1 MRNTA
6 HQYQDDTERGAGADL
21 LPLHDVA
28 GAALLVLEA
37 SAPRP
42 RLIIIDPVLPAL
54 EIARIHEAALREI
67 LPPFLAEAVG
77 TIRRTDRLV
86 EAAAALGRGQ
96 EGVALSAARAYARGM
111 GWAWYRN
118 ARYDAARREAE
129 RRAAGEFTTA
139 RRVVRGLQAA
149 EVLVVLARRAT
160 PIPIDGDLVAPEDLP
175 LEDLLPWLD
184 TRARG
189 TALGDLS
196 LGWRDV
202 QWPRQPDGTDWEGP
216 AVVGAVRP
224 RLDDAPVLAAIRA
237 LASPRQREILDGLE
251 AGESLAAIA
260 RCLGLEEGGVRQQ
273 LLRLR
278 RKAAHLAPDGPGP
291 SRCGRQAG
299 PPLHLVLDVRRRRG
313 LHRCAA
319 VRQRAGR
326 RDAVL
331 DHRVGPAAAIPP
343 AQVEGRRGVGVP
355 AGLRRRHGDNRAA
368 PAGSTAQLAW
378 PRPDRAGSPP

>member
-42 RLIIIDPVLPAL
+42 RLIIIDPVLPAE

-96 EGVALSAARAYARGM
+96 EGVALSAARGYARGM

-129 RRAAGEFTTA
+129 RRAAGGPTKA
-139 RRVVRGLQAA
+139 RGVVGGLQAE
-149 EVLVVLARRAT
+149 EVLIMLARRAV
-160 PIPIDGDLVAPEDLP
+160 PISIDGDLVAPEDLP
-175 LEDLLPWLD
+175 VEILLPWLD
-184 TRARG
+184 TRAQG
-189 TALGDLS
+189 TVLEDLS
-196 LGWRDV
+196 LGWREA

-216 AVVGAVRP
+216 VAPPVVRP
-224 RLDDAPVLAAIRA
+224 RPYDSPVPAAIRS

-260 RCLGLEEGGVRQQ
+260 RHLGLEEGGVRHQVA
-273 LLRLR
+273 RLR
-278 RKAAHLAPDGPGP
+278 RKVGHLAPDGPGP
-291 SRCGRQAG
+291 SQRGDMA
-299 PPLHLVLDVRRRRG
+299 PPDDTG
-313 LHRCAA
+313 
-319 VRQRAGR
+319 AGR
-326 RDAVL
+326 RASARGRAWRTF
-331 DHRVGPAAAIPP
+331 RVAPESTIGSGPALLVRRMP
-343 AQVEGRRGVGVP
+343 EGV
-355 AGLRRRHGDNRAA
+355 HA
-368 PAGSTAQLAW
+368 PASSGRMYTARSL
-378 PRPDRAGSPP
+378 